1 MNKLSILSLPV
12 ILMISMNAISGGAQ
26 NIGASQ
32 GNSESSMYIGV
43 SRMFTDHSMGPY
55 LGGQNGV
62 GISTPAMSDRQPMG
76 NKITIGKNI
85 NSMFGIELSYVDSGA
100 TLHTRDEV
108 TVTQRTDMID
118 FNFVFKTKVNYLIDS
133 AFIKAGPSYSITKAH
148 TIKIPEEDDVNVKF
162 VRKFTSVDLH
172 FGAGVAKNVYHNVD
186 IFFEYDVYS
195 IDGSQNYFVDT
206 TAEATEY
213 TSSVDDRIETYSIG
227 LSYKF

>member
-1 MNKLSILSLPV
+1 MNKLSILTLPIV
-12 ILMISMNAISGGAQ
+12 MLVSMNVISGGHQ
-26 NIGASQ
+26 NTGATQ

-43 SRMFTDHSMGPY
+43 SRMFTDHSMGPF
-55 LGGQNGV
+55 LGGQNNV
-62 GISTPAMSDRQPMG
+62 GLSTPLLSDRQPMG

-85 NSMFGIELSYVDSGA
+85 NSMIGIELSYVDSGA
-100 TLHTRDEV
+100 TSHTRDDV
-108 TVTQRTDMID
+108 TSTQRTDMID

-148 TIKIPEEDDVNVKF
+148 TVKIPEEDDVNVKF

-172 FGAGVAKNVYHNVD
+172 FGAGVAKKIHQNMD
-186 IFFEYDVYS
+186 IFFEYDIYS

-213 TSSVDDRIETYSIG
+213 TSSVDDRIETYSVG
-227 LSYKF
+227 LRYKF